1 MGKLLQGCIP
11 VIGLNVCLPVFSWK
25 MNFSMSVPASDDGGV
40 SRHLIACADIICKYG
55 RCVLVDGK
63 PTCDCQLGYIGDTC
77 NETINDA
84 LALPLTLGVLAVIIG
99 FISLIFGMAFFR
111 RRQKA
116 RKRKQA
122 AEEALLRNAAHL

>member
-1 MGKLLQGCIP
+1 
-11 VIGLNVCLPVFSWK
+11 
-25 MNFSMSVPASDDGGV
+25 MSAPASDDGGV

-63 PTCDCQLGYIGDTC
+63 PTCECRLGYIGDTC
-77 NETINDA
+77 DETINDA

-99 FISLIFGMAFFR
+99 FISLVFGMTFFR

-122 AEEALLRNAAHL
+122 AAEALLRNAAHL